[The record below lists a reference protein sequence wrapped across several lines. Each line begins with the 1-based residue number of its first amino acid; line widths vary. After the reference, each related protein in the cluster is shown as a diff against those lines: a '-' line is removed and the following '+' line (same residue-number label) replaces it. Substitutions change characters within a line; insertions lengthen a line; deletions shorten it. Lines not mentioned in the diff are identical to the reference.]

1 VHLVLVVFGAVVT
14 ARKPRGDHAEGM
26 RRFSLGVVAVA
37 AVVTL
42 GLAGCGKGTAP
53 VAQEDKEKMVK
64 YAECMR
70 QYGINIPIPEDGE
83 PAGGM
88 VTFKPDDP
96 KMQAAQAACARLAP
110 NPHRQG
116 KLSAAQEDHA
126 LKLAECLRKHD
137 IKAKDPAPGTAE
149 VTLEE
154 GATYTQEKLVAAYTV
169 CNKEV
174 PAPSDG

>member
-1 VHLVLVVFGAVVT
+1 MKTTSRAVVALT
-14 ARKPRGDHAEGM
+14 VGI
-26 RRFSLGVVAVA
+26 
-37 AVVTL
+37 TL

-53 VAQEDKEKMVK
+53 VTPDDKAKMVR

-70 QYGINIPIPEDGE
+70 QYGINIPLPDDGE
-83 PAGGM
+83 PAGG
-88 VTFKPDDP
+88 VVAIDTKDP
-96 KMQAAQAACARLAP
+96 KAQAAQAACARLAP
-110 NPHRQG
+110 NPHQQG

-137 IKAKDPAPGTAE
+137 IKAKDPAPGSAQ

-154 GATYTQEKLVAAYTV
+154 GSTYSQEQLVAAYTA

-174 PAPSDG
+174 PAP